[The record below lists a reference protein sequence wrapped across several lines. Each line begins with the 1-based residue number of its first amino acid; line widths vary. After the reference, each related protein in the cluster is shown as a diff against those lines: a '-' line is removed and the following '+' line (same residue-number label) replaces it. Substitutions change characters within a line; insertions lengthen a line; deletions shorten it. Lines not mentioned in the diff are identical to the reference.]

1 MEELPSAGGAPA
13 GNKPT
18 DPLGNPPPPAPT
30 TQPLFGSN
38 LMRVRTAAELSKI
51 AGNQVDAEI
60 SAAVS
65 PLSAEVGTLGS
76 RETRAVKGIQDMF
89 GSILPYAQKSAEG
102 VQTSYDAAEAAQQS
116 IFETANA
123 RMNQLKQSRAQE
135 AQALAQEIGGPV
147 SVGEFTS
154 SMGYEPEALASL
166 GAGQQLHTLQFGL
179 ADVGQSQAF
188 AGRVL
193 PLMSTE
199 QQSQAKQYYEDQIT
213 EINKQIADLKSQRGT
228 KVNAKMNELLTQER
242 TYQLQKTQQNLDR
255 LKANRDWIATKQTLK
270 NDDKRTTAA
279 INDYKLREGQLTGTY
294 KGKPTLEARQLTAQ
308 EKLDAKKLGLDKKQ
322 YLAQIGQFRKQYNLD
337 QAKLK
342 SANRVTWAQWLDA
355 AVKPTPGQAITT
367 TRQVPA
373 SRTTDGALPVMV
385 KGKDGKLHP
394 TSPPQYYKLVTVTT
408 AAPAH
413 AAVTE
418 PNRLVDFLV
427 AHQVP
432 KTVAV
437 NMVKARFHI
446 PSWGYGKR
454 DPRLPAENLGPP
466 APGKTEAGPN
476 PPTTEQLPPEEQ
488 TPGAR

>member
-1 MEELPSAGGAPA
+1 MEAIPDTGGKSTVI
-13 GNKPT
+13 KPDDT
-18 DPLGNPPPPAPT
+18 TTTPPPPPAAD
-30 TQPLFGSN
+30 QPLFGSN
-38 LMRVRTAAELSKI
+38 IMRVRTAAELSKI
-51 AGNQVDAEI
+51 AGNQVDSEI
-60 SAAVS
+60 ADAVS
-65 PLSAEVGTLGS
+65 PLSAQIGTLDA
-76 RETRAVKGIQDMF
+76 REGRAVKSIQDMF
-89 GSILPYAQKSAEG
+89 GSILPYAQQSAQG
-102 VQTSYDAAEAAQQS
+102 VQTSYDQAEAAQQS

-123 RMNQLKQSRAQE
+123 RMTQLKQSRAQE

-166 GAGQQLHTLQFGL
+166 GAGQQLHTLAFGL

-193 PLMSTE
+193 PLLSTE
-199 QQSQAKQYYEDQIT
+199 QQANAKQYYEDQIT
-213 EINKQIADLKSQRGT
+213 ELNKQITSIKSQRGT
-228 KVNAKMNELLTQER
+228 KVNAKLNELLVQER
-242 TYQLQKTQQNLDR
+242 TYQLQKAQQNLDK
-255 LKANRDWIATKQTLK
+255 LKADRDWRATKQTLK

-279 INDYKLREGQLTGTY
+279 INDYKLREAQLTGTY
-294 KGKPTLEARQLTAQ
+294 KGKPTLAARELTAQ

-355 AVKPTPGQAITT
+355 AVTPKPGQSITT

-385 KGKDGKLHP
+385 KGKDGKLHLS
-394 TSPPQYYKLVTVTT
+394 SPPQYYKLVTVTT
-408 AAPAH
+408 AAPTH

-418 PNRLVDFLV
+418 PNRLVDFLLQ
-427 AHQVP
+427 HGVP
-432 KTVAV
+432 KTIAV

-446 PSWGYGKR
+446 PSWSYGAR
-454 DPRLPAENLGPP
+454 DPRLPAPKSGPP
-466 APGKTEAGPN
+466 APGASEAGPN
-476 PPTTEQLPPEEQ
+476 PPSSEQLPPEVQ
-488 TPGAR
+488 SPGAR